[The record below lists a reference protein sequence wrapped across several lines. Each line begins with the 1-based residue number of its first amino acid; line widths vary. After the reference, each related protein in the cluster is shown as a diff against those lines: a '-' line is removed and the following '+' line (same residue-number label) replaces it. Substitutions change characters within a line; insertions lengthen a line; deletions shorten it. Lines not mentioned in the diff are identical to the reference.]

1 MPSVRPATS
10 IQGRAHVRRQT
21 RGRVR
26 ADDSRL
32 EPAFR
37 APSAGGPCRQAPRI
51 SWHRPARA
59 TNRQAPREHAAPSG
73 PAIDSTAATPAY
85 PTPPTISAT
94 QTKAPR
100 WRGRGARGL
109 GDQDILGW
117 RRSWRQALD
126 AWGKLDHWHLR
137 CDSVTNHVS
146 HEAMCVS
153 LVVVLASSGLD
164 PVLPAGP
171 LITPVRWWIWA
182 RRPGFVRAI
191 ESSTLRWKALSRPIP
206 RPLLAPQPR
215 WVIHAPFTAC
225 LFRILYLPL
234 ISLPKDS

>member
-1 MPSVRPATS
+1 MPSVRQATS
-10 IQGRAHVRRQT
+10 IRGRAHVRRQT

-94 QTKAPR
+94 QTKGPEMA
-100 WRGRGARGL
+100 GARRSRPRRPGSL
-109 GDQDILGW
+109 GM
-117 RRSWRQALD
+117 
-126 AWGKLDHWHLR
+126 
-137 CDSVTNHVS
+137 
-146 HEAMCVS
+146 EAF
-153 LVVVLASSGLD
+153 LASSPGRL
-164 PVLPAGP
+164 GKS
-171 LITPVRWWIWA
+171 LITGTSDA
-182 RRPGFVRAI
+182 
-191 ESSTLRWKALSRPIP
+191 TL
-206 RPLLAPQPR
+206 
-215 WVIHAPFTAC
+215 
-225 LFRILYLPL
+225 
-234 ISLPKDS
+234 